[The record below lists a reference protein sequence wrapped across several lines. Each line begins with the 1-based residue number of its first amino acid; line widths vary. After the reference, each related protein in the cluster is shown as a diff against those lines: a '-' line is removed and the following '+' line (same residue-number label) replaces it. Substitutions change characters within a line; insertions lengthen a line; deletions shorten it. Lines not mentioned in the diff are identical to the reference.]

1 MADIII
7 ESIFGKKNFSW
18 HKSNMVK
25 ADETRKDYIR
35 ALREADSGNINPL
48 IKFAKN

>member
-7 ESIFGKKNFSW
+7 ESIFGKEIFSW

-25 ADETRKDYIR
+25 ADETRKTYIL
-35 ALREADSGNINPL
+35 ALRAADNGNINPL
-48 IKFAKN
+48 LKFAIN